1 MISRIS
7 LKNKHDLK
15 FFRSYL
21 FSFYEILMALKLLLW
36 RTFKGQFLGSSTL
49 SSTNFT
55 ICFDCRESDIFLW
68 KLLHLEVKYL
78 NFLMILCKKEE
89 NLPSTTTERTFGSF
103 SCAPWE
109 RGTSYRCQNQMGMK
123 LEKMEMHTCK
133 RSRKKPR
140 QINVW
145 FTLLLACHRKKS
157 KVKVGDDW
165 VEIMDSAQRCDLI
178 VLCPVDAYS

>member
-55 ICFDCRESDIFLW
+55 ICFDCRESDIFPMKVASPWGQVPKFSDDLVQERRKSPQHHW
-68 KLLHLEVKYL
+68 TYFWLL
-78 NFLMILCKKEE
+78 FLCSM
-89 NLPSTTTERTFGSF
+89 R
-103 SCAPWE
+103 E

>member
-1 MISRIS
+1 MKTW
-7 LKNKHDLK
+7 KN
-15 FFRSYL
+15 RPQ
-21 FSFYEILMALKLLLW
+21 KLLIIHNWIEIHMVENWFPILEI
-36 RTFKGQFLGSSTL
+36 RLRHPLFFLL
-49 SSTNFT
+49 CALNVLLAPFLVLHE
-55 ICFDCRESDIFLW
+55 RE
-68 KLLHLEVKYL
+68 
-78 NFLMILCKKEE
+78 
-89 NLPSTTTERTFGSF
+89 
-103 SCAPWE
+103 
-109 RGTSYRCQNQMGMK
+109 GTSYRCQNQMGMK

-178 VLCPVDAYS
+178 VFCPVDAYS